1 MIKNLPND
9 IKMNICKYLIGS
21 PTNIKL
27 NNNKALKQIQNKY
40 RINKTKSESHNE
52 INENITTFTIEGY
65 NLNFDILYNYKD
77 EIMNIIKNYD
87 YAYLFLCGRYT
98 YDTWTGKN
106 LLPISFEFSEYE
118 NNVLTKGS
126 NYDETVFGLKYL
138 YDYEMNTPER
148 NRIKYPN
155 LNIPNK
161 KYYLKKISIKLRL
174 RNKVNFIRRF
184 YYGLKYILNIEKYDV
199 IL

>member
-1 MIKNLPND
+1 MIIQDLPND
-9 IKMNICKYLIGS
+9 IKMNVCKYLIGS
-21 PTNIKL
+21 PNNIKL
-27 NNNKALKQIQNKY
+27 NNNNALKQIQNKY
-40 RINKTKSESHNE
+40 RIYKTKSESHNE
-52 INENITTFTIEGY
+52 INENIITFTIEGY
-65 NLNFDILYNYKD
+65 NLNFNILYKYKN
-77 EIMNIIKNYD
+77 EIMNIIKDYD
-87 YAYLFLCGRYT
+87 YAYLFVGGRYT
-98 YDTWTGKN
+98 YDNWTGKD

-148 NRIKYPN
+148 NRIEYPN
-155 LNIPNK
+155 LNIPNR

-199 IL
+199 I

>member
-1 MIKNLPND
+1 MIQDLPND
-9 IKMNICKYLIGS
+9 IKMNVCKYLIGS
-21 PTNIKL
+21 PNNIKL
-27 NNNKALKQIQNKY
+27 NNNNALKQIQNKY
-40 RINKTKSESHNE
+40 RIYKTKSESHNE
-52 INENITTFTIEGY
+52 INENILTFTIEGY
-65 NLNFDILYNYKD
+65 NLNFNILYKYKN
-77 EIMNIIKNYD
+77 EIMNIIKDYD
-87 YAYLFLCGRYT
+87 YAYLFVGGRYT
-98 YDTWTGKN
+98 YDNWTGKD
-106 LLPISFEFSEYE
+106 LLPISFESSEYE

-126 NYDETVFGLKYL
+126 NYDETVFALKYL

-155 LNIPNK
+155 LNIPNR

-199 IL
+199 I

>member
-1 MIKNLPND
+1 MIQGLPND
-9 IKMNICKYLIGS
+9 IKMNVCRYLIGS
-21 PTNIKL
+21 PNNITL
-27 NNNKALKQIQNKY
+27 NNNRALKQIQNKY
-40 RINKTKSESHNE
+40 RIYKTKSESHNE
-52 INENITTFTIEGY
+52 INEDIITFTIEGY
-65 NLNFDILYNYKD
+65 NLNFDILNKYKD

-87 YAYLFLCGRYT
+87 YAYLFVSGRYT
-98 YDTWTGKN
+98 YDSWKGKN

-155 LNIPNK
+155 LNIANR
-161 KYYLKKISIKLRL
+161 KYYVKKIFIKFRL

>member
-1 MIKNLPND
+1 
-9 IKMNICKYLIGS
+9 MNV
-21 PTNIKL
+21 
-27 NNNKALKQIQNKY
+27 IQ
-40 RINKTKSESHNE
+40 H
-52 INENITTFTIEGY
+52 
-65 NLNFDILYNYKD
+65 
-77 EIMNIIKNYD
+77 YD

-98 YDTWTGKN
+98 YDTWTGKD

-148 NRIKYPN
+148 NRIEYPN
-155 LNIPNK
+155 LNIPNR
-161 KYYLKKISIKLRL
+161 KYYLKKIFIKLRL
-174 RNKVNFIRRF
+174 RNKANFIKRF
-184 YYGLKYILNIEKYDV
+184 HYGLKYILNIEKYDV

>member
-1 MIKNLPND
+1 MIQNLPND
-9 IKMNICKYLIGS
+9 IKMNVCKYLIGS

-40 RINKTKSESHNE
+40 RIYKTKSESHNE
-52 INENITTFTIEGY
+52 INEDIITFTIEGY
-65 NLNFDILYNYKD
+65 NLNFDILYKYKD

-87 YAYLFLCGRYT
+87 YAYLFLCGKYT
-98 YDTWTGKN
+98 YDTWTGKD
-106 LLPISFEFSEYE
+106 LLPISFERSEYK
-118 NNVLTKGS
+118 NNDLTKGS

-138 YDYEMNTPER
+138 YDYEMNEPEK

-155 LNIPNK
+155 LNIPNR
-161 KYYLKKISIKLRL
+161 KYYVKKIIINLKL
-174 RNKVNFIRRF
+174 RNKTNFIKRF

>member
-1 MIKNLPND
+1 MIQDLPND
-9 IKMNICKYLIGS
+9 IKMNVCKYLIGS
-21 PTNIKL
+21 PNNIKL

-40 RINKTKSESHNE
+40 RIYKTKSESHNE

-65 NLNFDILYNYKD
+65 NLNFDILYKYKD
-77 EIMNIIKNYD
+77 EIMNIIKSYD
-87 YAYLFLCGRYT
+87 YAYLYVVGRYT

-118 NNVLTKGS
+118 NTVLTKGS
-126 NYDETVFGLKYL
+126 NFDETVYALKYL
-138 YDYEMNTPER
+138 YDYEMNTSER
-148 NRIKYPN
+148 NRIKYSN

>member
-174 RNKVNFIRRF
+174 RNKVNFISRF

>member
-1 MIKNLPND
+1 MIQDLPND
-9 IKMNICKYLIGS
+9 IKMNVCKYLIGS
-21 PTNIKL
+21 PKNIKL

-40 RINKTKSESHNE
+40 RIYKTKSESHNE
-52 INENITTFTIEGY
+52 INEDIITFTIEGY
-65 NLNFDILYNYKD
+65 NLNFDILYKYKD

-98 YDTWTGKN
+98 YDTWTGKD

-126 NYDETVFGLKYL
+126 NFDETVFGLKYL
-138 YDYEMNTPER
+138 YDYEMNTPES
-148 NRIKYPN
+148 NRIEYPN
-155 LNIPNK
+155 LNIPNR
-161 KYYLKKISIKLRL
+161 KYYLKKISINLKL
-174 RNKVNFIRRF
+174 RNKTNFIKRF
-184 YYGLKYILNIEKYDV
+184 YYGLKYIFDIEKYNV

>member
-1 MIKNLPND
+1 MFV
-9 IKMNICKYLIGS
+9 KYLIGS
-21 PTNIKL
+21 PKNIKL

-40 RINKTKSESHNE
+40 RIYKTKSESHNE
-52 INENITTFTIEGY
+52 INENIITFTIEGY
-65 NLNFDILYNYKD
+65 NLNFDILYKYKD
-77 EIMNIIKNYD
+77 EIMNIIRNYD
-87 YAYLFLCGRYT
+87 YAYLYVGGRYT
-98 YDTWTGKN
+98 YDTWTGKD

-118 NNVLTKGS
+118 NNDLTKGS

-148 NRIKYPN
+148 NKIKYPN
-155 LNIPNK
+155 LNIPNR

>member
-1 MIKNLPND
+1 MIQDLPND
-9 IKMNICKYLIGS
+9 IKMNVCKYLIGS
-21 PTNIKL
+21 PNNIKL

-40 RINKTKSESHNE
+40 RIYKIKSESHNE
-52 INENITTFTIEGY
+52 INENIITFTIEGY
-65 NLNFDILYNYKD
+65 NLNFDILYKYKD

-87 YAYLFLCGRYT
+87 YADLFVGGRYT
-98 YDTWTGKN
+98 YDTWTGKD

-118 NNVLTKGS
+118 NNDLTKGS

-148 NRIKYPN
+148 NKIKYPN
-155 LNIPNK
+155 LNIPNR

-174 RNKVNFIRRF
+174 RNKVNFIRRL

-199 IL
+199 I

>member
-1 MIKNLPND
+1 MIQDLPNN
-9 IKMNICKYLIGS
+9 IKMNVCRYLIGS
-21 PTNIKL
+21 PNNRKL
-27 NNNKALKQIQNKY
+27 NNNNALKQIQNKY
-40 RINKTKSESHNE
+40 RICKTKSESYNE
-52 INENITTFTIEGY
+52 INENIITFTIEGY
-65 NLNFDILYNYKD
+65 NLNFDILCKYKD
-77 EIMNIIKNYD
+77 EIMNIIRNYD

-98 YDTWTGKN
+98 YDTWAGKD

-148 NRIKYPN
+148 NRIEYPN
-155 LNIPNK
+155 LNIPNR
-161 KYYLKKISIKLRL
+161 KYYLKKIFIKLRL
-174 RNKVNFIRRF
+174 RNKANFIKRF
-184 YYGLKYILNIEKYDV
+184 YSGLKYILNIEKYEV

>member
-1 MIKNLPND
+1 MIQDLPND
-9 IKMNICKYLIGS
+9 IKMNVCKYLIGS

-52 INENITTFTIEGY
+52 INENIITFTIEGY
-65 NLNFDILYNYKD
+65 NLNFDILYQYKD
-77 EIMNIIKNYD
+77 EVMNIVKNYD
-87 YAYLFLCGRYT
+87 YAYLFVGGKYT
-98 YDTWTGKN
+98 YDTWTGKD

-118 NNVLTKGS
+118 HNVLTKGS
-126 NYDETVFGLKYL
+126 NFDETVFGLKYL

-148 NRIKYPN
+148 NRIEYSN
-155 LNIPNK
+155 LNIPNR

-174 RNKVNFIRRF
+174 RNKTIFLKRF
-184 YYGLKYILNIEKYDV
+184 YYGFKYILNFEKYDV